1 MKWIIACR
9 KASVLIYV
17 IRESLPARL
26 LSAISTFEKTVFKY
40 CFEDDMYMSIIIEN
54 LTYQTAGK
62 SVFAA
67 GKYCCRKIIIST
79 ENYVPWTHL
88 LSLPLWMIFYRQQC
102 IEKLEITYRFNMR
115 IQYHS
120 ITSWN

>member
-1 MKWIIACR
+1 M
-9 KASVLIYV
+9 
-17 IRESLPARL
+17 
-26 LSAISTFEKTVFKY
+26 LSENPSQQGYYQPFPHLKKQFLSIECVNTVFKY
-40 CFEDDMYMSIIIEN
+40 CFEDDTYMSFIIEN
-54 LTYQTAGK
+54 LTYHTKQGK

-79 ENYVPWTHL
+79 KMYVPWTHL
-88 LSLPLWMIFYRQQC
+88 LSLPLWMIIYRQQC